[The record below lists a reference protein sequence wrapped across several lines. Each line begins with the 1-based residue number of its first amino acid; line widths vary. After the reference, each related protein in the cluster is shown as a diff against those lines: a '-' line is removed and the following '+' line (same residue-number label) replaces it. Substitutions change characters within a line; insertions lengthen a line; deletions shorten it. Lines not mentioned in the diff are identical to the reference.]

1 MNYKIVYG
9 IGILIIL
16 LFIVESFIDGN
27 VKINGKK
34 VKVYNTEDMLYLI
47 VLLFSLFLFLDLMFW
62 YFV

>member
-47 VLLFSLFLFLDLMFW
+47 VLLFSLFLFLDLMF
-62 YFV
+62 